1 MQSWMYINYEY
12 FACICTWILF
22 IEDDE
27 ILKEIILKYAMIHTQ
42 FVVVIGLCPIILGYI
57 L

>member
-1 MQSWMYINYEY
+1 MYINDEY
-12 FACICTWILF
+12 FACIFTWILF
-22 IEDDE
+22 IDDDE
-27 ILKEIILKYAMIHTQ
+27 ILKEIIEKYAMIHTQ